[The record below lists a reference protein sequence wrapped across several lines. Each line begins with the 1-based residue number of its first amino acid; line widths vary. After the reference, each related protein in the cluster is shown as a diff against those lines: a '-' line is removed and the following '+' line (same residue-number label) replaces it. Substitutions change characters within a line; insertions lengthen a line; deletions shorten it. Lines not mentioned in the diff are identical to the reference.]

1 MSDQIIYRDYQFETG
16 ADYRGLAPQATPPAN
31 MVGIESDQGQ
41 ASDQNNG
48 GAQTRPGADAMD
60 GLTSDGRPF
69 FNDGAHGADAG
80 GMDAMS
86 GLPDGSHVETLLDNQ
101 VYGAQES
108 LPFVVVP
115 ETASPLLEKE

>member
-1 MSDQIIYRDYQFETG
+1 
-16 ADYRGLAPQATPPAN
+16 
-31 MVGIESDQGQ
+31 
-41 ASDQNNG
+41 
-48 GAQTRPGADAMD
+48 
-60 GLTSDGRPF
+60 
-69 FNDGAHGADAG
+69 
-80 GMDAMS
+80 MS